1 MLFAGDTSKSPEVV
15 RWCGDKHP
23 DAIISTTDSL
33 YVYFHSD
40 EAFQGKGI
48 NMSFIEFGISLF

>member
-1 MLFAGDTSKSPEVV
+1 M
-15 RWCGDKHP
+15 RWCGNKYP
-23 DAIISTTDSL
+23 DSIISTTDSL

-48 NMSFIEFGISLF
+48 NMSFTEFGISLFWLE